1 MKTLMIM
8 TTLLFC
14 QLGLAKAKELVVYTS
29 RKEHL
34 IKDIFKKYEAQTG
47 TKIQY
52 RTGKAGALIQALKA
66 EGKDSKADLFMT
78 VDAGNLWFASS
89 EGLLSSIESKKLQ
102 ANVPSHLRDLNN
114 QWFGLSIRARTIVY
128 NTQSTKLSKL
138 STYEDLSTKK
148 WKGKI
153 CLRTSKK
160 VYNQSLVAMLIHDH
174 GYNKAKEIVRG
185 WVNNTVE
192 IFSNDTGVLKAVAAG
207 QCQVGI
213 VNTYYFGR
221 LMKKNPKLPLK
232 IFWPNQKTT
241 GVHINVSGAGV
252 TKHSKHKADAIR
264 FLEWLSENK
273 AQKSFAQVNMEYAIN
288 RRVSQAKE
296 VKAWGPFKPNTD
308 FNLTLAGKLQREAI
322 KLMKQV
328 GYK

>member
-1 MKTLMIM
+1 MKTL
-8 TTLLFC
+8 LLLLAVLSC
-14 QLGLAKAKELVVYTS
+14 DLSQAKAKELVVYTS

-34 IKDIFKKYEAQTG
+34 IKNIFKKYESESG
-47 TKIQY
+47 VKVQY

-66 EGKDSKADLFMT
+66 EGKNSKADLFMT
-78 VDAGNLWFASS
+78 VDAGNLWFAGK
-89 EGLLSSIESKKLQ
+89 EGLLSPVDSKKLKS
-102 ANVPSHLRDLNN
+102 NVPSHLRDMKNL
-114 QWFGLSIRARTIVY
+114 WFGLSVRARTIVY
-128 NTQSTKLSKL
+128 NTKNTKLTNL
-138 STYEDLSTKK
+138 SSYEDLASPK

-160 VYNQSLVAMLIHDH
+160 VYNQSLVAMLIHAH
-174 GYNKAKEIVRG
+174 GYKKAKTIVQG

-221 LMKKNPKLPLK
+221 LMKKDPKLPLK
-232 IFWPNQKTT
+232 IFWPNQKTS
-241 GVHINVSGAGV
+241 GVHVNVSGAGIV
-252 TKHSKHKADAIR
+252 KHTKNRDEAVK
-264 FLEWLSENK
+264 FLEWLSGKE

-288 RRVSQAKE
+288 KTVPQAEE
-296 VKAWGPFKPNTD
+296 VKAWGTFKPNNQ
-308 FNLTLAGKLQREAI
+308 FNLTLAGKLQKEAI